1 MQHRAANRLLRS
13 SRGASHLSD
22 DKYCSSSLMP
32 GLRYHIL
39 KSENNIFQ
47 YLGYDWIIHSLIT
60 ILIRSY

>member
-1 MQHRAANRLLRS
+1 
-13 SRGASHLSD
+13 
-22 DKYCSSSLMP
+22 MP

-47 YLGYDWIIHSLIT
+47 YLAGLGYDWIIHSLIT